1 MDGLAERVARIEDS
15 LCDWHPSI
23 LRKVMEIRA
32 IESRMVLKDASDS
45 TPNVIGMHANFRV
58 VFDDAIDAIEN
69 GSITS
74 HPSWILAAKRQNAS
88 NRKRKHTDY
97 RSLSTVLDIN
107 IVKLKVVVFKVHSL
121 PSPF

>member
-1 MDGLAERVARIEDS
+1 MDGLAERIARIEDS

-58 VFDDAIDAIEN
+58 MFDDAVDAIKN

-74 HPSWILAAKRQNAS
+74 HPSWILSAKRQNAS

-97 RSLSTVLDIN
+97 RSLGTILNVDI
-107 IVKLKVVVFKVHSL
+107 V
-121 PSPF
+121 